1 MASCSAH
8 VFLSYT
14 YSNVR
19 ASMPLQKWFR
29 FRWKEESCRDVTQ
42 ADVVGIHH
50 HVLKSTTSAGA
61 VRDVRDMRERR
72 DSKFWSEI
80 PKPRTSDL

>member
-1 MASCSAH
+1 MCIG
-8 VFLSYT
+8 
-14 YSNVR
+14 
-19 ASMPLQKWFR
+19 
-29 FRWKEESCRDVTQ
+29 
-42 ADVVGIHH
+42 VVDIHQ

-72 DSKFWSEI
+72 DSKFWPEI